1 MPNTPHRAAIALIVL
16 VWPDCAISQ
25 ASNNGSISGTYSL
38 YSGELGDE
46 LGLPNSKDAKVSMMV
61 SGPFA
66 ARMYQHMGRAARSNS
81 CLESE
86 ETRARG
92 NLMCTRKKDT
102 GKAQCYFGF
111 DLHSGFSSAERRLTL
126 RA

>member
-1 MPNTPHRAAIALIVL
+1 MRNTPLIVAVAVVVL
-16 VWPDCAISQ
+16 AWPSCAISQ

-61 SGPFA
+61 AGPLA
-66 ARMYQHMGRAARSNS
+66 ARMYQRMGSGARSNS

-92 NLMCTRKKDT
+92 NLMCTRKKST

-111 DLHSGFSSAERRLTL
+111 DLHSGKSTAGIVC
-126 RA
+126 

>member
-1 MPNTPHRAAIALIVL
+1 MPSIAHKATMAVAVVVL
-16 VWPDCAISQ
+16 AWPNCAISQ
-25 ASNNGSISGTYSL
+25 ARNNGPISGTYSL

-46 LGLPNSKDAKVSMMV
+46 VGLPNSKDAKVSIMI
-61 SGPFA
+61 SGPVA
-66 ARMYQHMGRAARSNS
+66 ARMYQHMGGGARSNS

-92 NLMCTRKKDT
+92 NLMCTRKKDS

-111 DLHSGFSSAERRLTL
+111 DLHSGKSA
-126 RA
+126 AGIVC